1 MQKRIQFIL
10 FAFLVFFVQVGTGN
24 TKEPKKLSREEQKA
38 LTATVSSVL
47 EKVDKTQA
55 VVPANRFAK
64 EGKKRAKQ
72 TAEVFKTPEFQSNIK
87 REAKRINNEVFKK
100 YTATCEK
107 KKEELGPDPLD
118 PLEDDKEQLKTNE
131 KLYLFI
137 SSSLPD
143 ETMHSYLFD
152 ISRANSGTVSIIPV
166 MRGMINGIK
175 DRGANKKYFSRILKE
190 DMTCVDDFQHRKA
203 CDRFKTNILFQPPL
217 FAKYGIERVPA
228 LVYDNDGQVFMIQG
242 DASIDYLM
250 ERINREAKQERL
262 GTLISKIR
270 GRINE

>member
-1 MQKRIQFIL
+1 MMMQKRIIFIFL
-10 FAFLVFFVQVGTGN
+10 AFLVFFVLVNTGS
-24 TKEPKKLSREEQKA
+24 TKEPKRLNREEQKA
-38 LTATVSSVL
+38 LTANVSSVL
-47 EKVDKTQA
+47 EKVEGIKA
-55 VVPANRFAK
+55 VVPANRFAE

-72 TAEVFKTPEFQSNIK
+72 TAEVFRTPEFQSSIEREQK
-87 REAKRINNEVFKK
+87 RLNNEVFKK

-107 KKEELGPDPLD
+107 QKQEEVGPDPL
-118 PLEDDKEQLKTNE
+118 EDKEQPETTQKI
-131 KLYLFI
+131 YLFI

-143 ETMHSYLFD
+143 ETMHSYLND
-152 ISRANSGTVSIIPV
+152 ISRANSGAVSIVPV
-166 MRGMINGIK
+166 MQGMINGIK
-175 DRGANKKYFSRILKE
+175 NKGANKKYFSRILKE

-228 LVYDNDGQVFMIQG
+228 LVYDNDGQILIIQG

-262 GTLISKIR
+262 ETLISKIR

>member
-1 MQKRIQFIL
+1 MQKRIIFIL
-10 FAFLVFFVQVGTGN
+10 FVFFVLVGTGKA
-24 TKEPKKLSREEQKA
+24 KEQKTQTLTQEDQKA

-47 EKVDKTQA
+47 EKVDGIKT
-55 VVPANRFAK
+55 VVPANRFAE
-64 EGKKRAKQ
+64 EGKKRAQQ
-72 TAEVFKTPEFQSNIK
+72 TAEVFKTPEFQSSIEREQK
-87 REAKRINNEVFKK
+87 RLNNEVFKK

-107 KKEELGPDPLD
+107 KKQEEVGPDPL
-118 PLEDDKEQLKTNE
+118 EDKEQQNITQKI
-131 KLYLFI
+131 YLFI

-143 ETMHSYLFD
+143 ETMHAYLAD
-152 ISRANSGTVSIIPV
+152 ISRANSGAVSIVPV
-166 MRGMINGIK
+166 MQGMINGIQ

-190 DMTCVDDFQHRKA
+190 DMDCVDDYQHQKA

-217 FAKYGIERVPA
+217 FAKYGIEQVPA
-228 LVYDNDGQVFMIQG
+228 LVYDNDGQIFIIQG

-250 ERINREAKQERL
+250 ERINREAKQKRL